1 MDVMSIISVS
11 DHEFAEPTKGI
22 PTLSRHDTR
31 DVLSLRVRTGCLNG
45 MPQCNLRAITFR
57 GRHAMRVMVWRTDR
71 HLAYIGIPRASVDSD
86 MLVAA
91 LVSPG
96 GSAHTPIT
104 DMPSIT
110 RTYLNPG
117 DRVWDRYMCPS
128 PTKNSRIKLQHTL
141 RNTSMLDWLVECHF
155 STYLECS
162 GGNRQ

>member
-1 MDVMSIISVS
+1 MNEVISQEV
-11 DHEFAEPTKGI
+11 ACPIKI
-22 PTLSRHDTR
+22 RW
-31 DVLSLRVRTGCLNG
+31 
-45 MPQCNLRAITFR
+45 LRAKLLSCRSGEVSKFHSLGPRRAPFTTSR
-57 GRHAMRVMVWRTDR
+57 PTRPRLRTNNEGQSTDR

-117 DRVWDRYMCPS
+117 DRV
-128 PTKNSRIKLQHTL
+128 
-141 RNTSMLDWLVECHF
+141 
-155 STYLECS
+155 
-162 GGNRQ
+162 